1 MTRGRVAAGGH
12 REPRSFHGQQGGSSS
27 YHWGHQ
33 QLFNF
38 RDDLWVYRRDGWLE
52 IGRTL
57 VLDLGRLG
65 TQGSLLLQY
74 LYKNT
79 CFWNEILYYN
89 QLFLPLHLEMMEAAG
104 PERGQHNT
112 GIRTT
117 VCPDQPKGCGWVWQS
132 VFPVVSGTPLWSIFR
147 PHRGSCVHSLLL
159 LYQKSSPHKGSDI
172 SHGHCSEN

>member
-1 MTRGRVAAGGH
+1 MLLGDAGSQGAFTGN
-12 REPRSFHGQQGGSSS
+12 REDLVHTTEATSSS
-27 YHWGHQ
+27 LTSVMICGSTGEM
-33 QLFNF
+33 
-38 RDDLWVYRRDGWLE
+38 DGWRLA
-52 IGRTL
+52 GTL

-79 CFWNEILYYN
+79 CFRNEILYYN

-117 VCPDQPKGCGWVWQS
+117 VCPDQPKGCG
-132 VFPVVSGTPLWSIFR
+132 
-147 PHRGSCVHSLLL
+147 
-159 LYQKSSPHKGSDI
+159 
-172 SHGHCSEN
+172 